1 MWRSVIL
8 ICFDV
13 GVCVLEVFGW
23 RCLVLV
29 GGIDLFVCFATV
41 FSMRVSDM
49 RRLTNYNCFK
59 PSFLYIARISDHL

>member
-13 GVCVLEVFGW
+13 GSVFLEVFGW

-29 GGIDLFVCFATV
+29 GGIDVFVCFATV
-41 FSMRVSDM
+41 FSLRVSDM
-49 RRLTNYNCFK
+49 RRLNLRF
-59 PSFLYIARISDHL
+59 SYIARISKHL